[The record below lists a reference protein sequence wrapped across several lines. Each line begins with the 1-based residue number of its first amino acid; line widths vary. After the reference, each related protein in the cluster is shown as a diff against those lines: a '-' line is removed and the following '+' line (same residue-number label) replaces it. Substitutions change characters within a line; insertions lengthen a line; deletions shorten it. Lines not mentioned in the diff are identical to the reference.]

1 MDAAAVMPTAVEDFK
16 QVDIRLHNLTQK
28 ERTDRLPPGRK
39 FLICLAH
46 IPILNLVLVPFYVN
60 PPPET
65 IRTVLQTCMIVNA
78 LALGRIHWKEDL
90 SEATA
95 EDQAEFLR
103 FLGDYT
109 KIVVNAFWMNVFLL
123 LIVVLANPSRNRGRA
138 IEVWACVRCGV
149 VMLFLLIEFY
159 LLKIF
164 EMYSVWGRIVYKTNS
179 LGIFEGVGG
188 VIYGVGL
195 FCIVIA
201 SWGMVQEALFNL
213 GEEYEKDLMRQESS
227 KCPFIYSLK
236 KLPATQTKMALQGM
250 TYRRLE
256 PYANDPMMLHKI
268 LLSADLEPADCLDVM
283 AALQEYKGRQSPM

>member
-1 MDAAAVMPTAVEDFK
+1 MHAVAAMPAEVEDFQ
-16 QVDIRLHNLTQK
+16 QVDIRLHNLTKK

-39 FLICLAH
+39 CLVCLAH

-65 IRTVLQTCMIVNA
+65 IRAVLQTCMIVNA

-90 SEATA
+90 TEATA
-95 EDQAEFLR
+95 EDKAEFVRL
-103 FLGDYT
+103 LGDYA
-109 KIVVNAFWMNVFLL
+109 KIVVNAFMLNVFLL

-149 VMLFLLIEFY
+149 VMLFWLIEFY
-159 LLKIF
+159 LIQLF
-164 EMYSVWGRIVYKTNS
+164 TMYQLWGRIVYKTDS
-179 LGIFEGVGG
+179 LGIFEGGG
-188 VIYGVGL
+188 AAIYAGAF
-195 FCIVIA
+195 FCIVLA

-213 GEEYEKDLMRQESS
+213 GEEYEKDLMKQESS

-236 KLPATQTKMALQGM
+236 NLPATQTKMALQGM

-256 PYANDPMMLHKI
+256 PFANDPMMLHKI
-268 LLSADLEPADCLDVM
+268 FLSAGLEPADCLDVIT
-283 AALQEYKGRQSPM
+283 ALQEYKGRQSS